1 MVTDSYLKALV
12 WLVPLLPLAGFLITG
27 LGRKRLKGH
36 IAGILAS
43 TAVVISF
50 VLSVILFFSLRK
62 PGTEPLTVT
71 LFSWITTGELSVP
84 FAFLIDPLSLTMM
97 LIVTGV
103 GALIHIYSIG
113 YMHHDERVNTFF
125 AQMNLF
131 TFSMLLLVMGS
142 GYLLLFIG
150 WEGVGLCSYL
160 LIGFWFKNPDYNYA
174 ARKAFVMNR
183 IGDLGFLLG
192 IILMFFTFHS
202 LSFSEV
208 FGKAATFDKGAPV
221 ITAITLLLL
230 VGAVGKSAQI
240 PLFTWL
246 PDAMAGPTPVSALIH
261 AATMVTAG
269 IYMIARSGVLFNLA
283 PVTLTVIMVLG
294 LATAILAAIIALK
307 QNDIKKVLA
316 YSTVSQLGYMF
327 LALGLGA
334 YSAAVFHVTTHA
346 FFKALLFLGAGS
358 VIHAMGGEQDI
369 TRMGGLKTKLP
380 VTFLTFAIAALAIS
394 GIPPFSGFFSKDLIL
409 AKAFEHNLV
418 LYVFALGGALLTCF
432 YMFRLLFVVF
442 FGNLRSPEVHPHE
455 SPRIMT
461 IPLMI
466 LAVLATVGGFL
477 NMPSL
482 LGGHSGFLAFL
493 QPSTQSL
500 ETGELAHSTEWG
512 LIFLSLALL
521 GTVLW
526 IAWRK
531 FLKQKHIPEKDDHTL
546 NLAGKIV
553 YQKLYIDQIY
563 AFLLEKPY
571 SWLSSFLFRKVENQL
586 LDPLVDGVGHL
597 TSELGTLTRRFQRG
611 NLSFYLFAMVAG
623 ILLFIVFILF
633 V

>member
-334 YSAAVFHVTTHA
+334 YSAAVFHVTT
-346 FFKALLFLGAGS
+346 
-358 VIHAMGGEQDI
+358 
-369 TRMGGLKTKLP
+369 
-380 VTFLTFAIAALAIS
+380 
-394 GIPPFSGFFSKDLIL
+394 
-409 AKAFEHNLV
+409 
-418 LYVFALGGALLTCF
+418 
-432 YMFRLLFVVF
+432 
-442 FGNLRSPEVHPHE
+442 
-455 SPRIMT
+455 
-461 IPLMI
+461 
-466 LAVLATVGGFL
+466 
-477 NMPSL
+477 
-482 LGGHSGFLAFL
+482 
-493 QPSTQSL
+493 
-500 ETGELAHSTEWG
+500 
-512 LIFLSLALL
+512 
-521 GTVLW
+521 
-526 IAWRK
+526 
-531 FLKQKHIPEKDDHTL
+531 
-546 NLAGKIV
+546 
-553 YQKLYIDQIY
+553 
-563 AFLLEKPY
+563 
-571 SWLSSFLFRKVENQL
+571 
-586 LDPLVDGVGHL
+586 
-597 TSELGTLTRRFQRG
+597 
-611 NLSFYLFAMVAG
+611 
-623 ILLFIVFILF
+623 
-633 V
+633 